1 MILKRNK
8 QAAGFEPHSSPS
20 EPLALYQQVKKYILD
35 RIQAGKWPPGTRIP
49 SENQLVKTL
58 GVSRMT
64 ANRAL
69 RELSAEGYLVRMHG
83 VGTFVQEHKPVM
95 TFLEVKSIAAEISAW
110 GGLHSCEIHLLS
122 EEKATGIVA
131 ASMGLVPGQPV
142 FHSTIVHKDR
152 NQPVQLSDRY
162 VNPAVAPDYLA
173 QDFSRIT
180 PNEYLVKAAPIQETE
195 HVIDAVL
202 PDRTAQKLL
211 DISKNEPC
219 LLLNRRTWS
228 FGQVATKARLLYP
241 GSRYRI
247 GSRFRA
253 PMQVDPL

>member
-1 MILKRNK
+1 MILHHNT
-8 QAAGFEPHSSPS
+8 QPNTPAAHLSPS
-20 EPLALYQQVKKYILD
+20 GPLALYQQVKKYILE
-35 RIQAGKWPPGTRIP
+35 RIQSGQWPPETRIP

-69 RELSAEGYLVRMHG
+69 RELTAEGYLLRIHG

-95 TFLEVKSIAAEISAW
+95 TLLEVKSIAAEINGW
-110 GGLHSCEIHLLS
+110 GGRHSCEVHLLKR
-122 EEKATGIVA
+122 EKATGIVA
-131 ASMGLVPGQPV
+131 ASMGLALDQPV
-142 FHSTIVHKDR
+142 FHSIIVHKDR
-152 NQPVQLSDRY
+152 EQPVQLSDRY

-173 QDFSRIT
+173 QDFTRIT
-180 PNEYLVKAAPIQETE
+180 PNEYLVKVAPIQETE

-202 PDRTAQKLL
+202 PDSTAQKLL
-211 DISKNEPC
+211 NISATEPC

-253 PMQVDPL
+253 PLQVDPL